1 MGTERLL
8 TDIWVLGF
16 LRSGSTH
23 FSLAQNRRADIGEY
37 VGRILGSSQES
48 EEQSLETL
56 TTCVLSQNEVTHIW
70 VKDQCFLSLL
80 FVFVLPLNTGILQYI
95 LLHLLTLYSLPR
107 LII

>member
-16 LRSGSTH
+16 PSQEALT
-23 FSLAQNRRADIGEY
+23 SLWPRIGEQTGEY
-37 VGRILGSSQES
+37 LGRILGSSQES

-80 FVFVLPLNTGILQYI
+80 FVFVLPLNTGILQYV
-95 LLHLLTLYSLPR
+95 LLHLPTLYSLPR